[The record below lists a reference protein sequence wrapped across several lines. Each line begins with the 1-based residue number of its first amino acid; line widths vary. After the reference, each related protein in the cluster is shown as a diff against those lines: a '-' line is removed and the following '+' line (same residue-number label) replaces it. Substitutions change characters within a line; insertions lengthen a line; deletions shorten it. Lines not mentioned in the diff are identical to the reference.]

1 MEKEYQ
7 IVTKNMR
14 DKDFQKLK
22 KGRGKNQYGCYE
34 ENLQGTYTE
43 RGVYRLFRKYVDKQE
58 YPSYQGW
65 KQDMLKMGIL
75 LKSPKTEQAV
85 ERKAEHIVT
94 ETCISVKTIEDACK
108 LVKQAYKE
116 HDLCLGELFQNI
128 EIQGLSIQEVVEV
141 FSVLYRELE
150 NDRVCRVNVEENF
163 FTFIP

>member
-14 DKDFQKLK
+14 DKDLQKLK
-22 KGRGKNQYGCYE
+22 KGREKNRYGCYE
-34 ENLQGTYTE
+34 ENLEGAYTE

-163 FTFIP
+163 FTFVA

>member
-1 MEKEYQ
+1 MAVMRRTWKEHIQ
-7 IVTKNMR
+7 
-14 DKDFQKLK
+14 
-22 KGRGKNQYGCYE
+22 
-34 ENLQGTYTE
+34 

-108 LVKQAYKE
+108 LVKQVYKE

>member
-14 DKDFQKLK
+14 DKDLQKLK
-22 KGRGKNQYGCYE
+22 KGREKNRYGCYE
-34 ENLQGTYTE
+34 ENLEGAYTE

-75 LKSPKTEQAV
+75 LKSPKTEQTV

-94 ETCISVKTIEDACK
+94 ETCISVKTI
-108 LVKQAYKE
+108 
-116 HDLCLGELFQNI
+116 
-128 EIQGLSIQEVVEV
+128 
-141 FSVLYRELE
+141 
-150 NDRVCRVNVEENF
+150 
-163 FTFIP
+163 

>member
-14 DKDFQKLK
+14 DKDLQKLK
-22 KGRGKNQYGCYE
+22 KGREKNRYGWYE
-34 ENLQGTYTE
+34 ENLEGAYTE

-65 KQDMLKMGIL
+65 KQDMLK
-75 LKSPKTEQAV
+75 TEQTV

-94 ETCISVKTIEDACK
+94 ETCISVKTIEDACN
-108 LVKQAYKE
+108 LVKQVYKE